1 MIFSKKIKTVVNK
14 IEQNKTQYNLDRK
27 TAKILALLSGNVGK
41 YEFLTDENNLPEK
54 GLLKKAATIIR
65 SEYLSLG
72 NKLKKQIDIAG
83 KQYRWLNK
91 VYELDKKESD
101 ETINKDD
108 DKTPTIKKY
117 NKSNLIYN
125 SNHSFTNIKI
135 LTNLI
140 FLLNRRI
147 LVEISNDFK
156 NFIG

>member
-1 MIFSKKIKTVVNK
+1 M
-14 IEQNKTQYNLDRK
+14 
-27 TAKILALLSGNVGK
+27 ALLSGNVGK
-41 YEFLTDENNLPEK
+41 YEFLTGENNLPEK

-72 NKLKKQIDIAG
+72 NKLKKQIDIVG

-125 SNHSFTNIKI
+125 SNHSFYKYQNFNK
-135 LTNLI
+135 
-140 FLLNRRI
+140 FD
-147 LVEISNDFK
+147 ISFKSEHSSRDF
-156 NFIG
+156 